1 MATFSQRILK
11 NRIDIKNRE
20 LKNARKNAGNN
31 PQRKANVKK
40 LEKQLA
46 TLVSK
51 RTELVPKTK
60 QKDSK
65 GRSVAKANAAA
76 SYGGQGGLSSKD
88 ARSIAIATQR
98 ENVAAKRKTA
108 KDPLAVNIQGT
119 GSKPTSTVRE
129 QQKAEARKKAT
140 ADNRKRYLAKQ
151 KEAARLKKIKKPTK
165 AQIRDLELV
174 PKSKREKVRRSLLR
188 PRSLSRI
195 ALEAMTPPPPQD
207 PLAVNIQGTGSKPTS
222 TVREQQ
228 KAEARKK
235 ATADNRKRY
244 LAKQKEAARLKKIK
258 KPTKAQI
265 RDLELVPGS
274 GKTRKR
280 RRPKPLE
287 TQDSRVPVSRRIK
300 EREFL
305 GFGGGIDPA
314 AGVPFK
320 IPTKGKR
327 KPIAQLMDAPGGGPK
342 IKKRKPIA
350 QLMDAPGSDKT
361 RAARKVKK
369 VVKKRKPSD
378 FERYGL
384 TDQPIK
390 RAKDIRIVP
399 TKKKVV
405 KKRKPSDFER
415 YGLTDQPIKRA
426 KDIRI
431 VPTKKKVKEAS
442 VDTTADFTDEYEQ
455 EGDWDKYVTSGSGD
469 FVTDSSGNPITLGD
483 FRISADSD
491 DYDVGHKHGGKVGK
505 AKKKAKSRKRT
516 TKGRKRAALRGHR
529 AELRGG

>member
-1 MATFSQRILK
+1 M
-11 NRIDIKNRE
+11 
-20 LKNARKNAGNN
+20 
-31 PQRKANVKK
+31 
-40 LEKQLA
+40 
-46 TLVSK
+46 
-51 RTELVPKTK
+51 
-60 QKDSK
+60 
-65 GRSVAKANAAA
+65 
-76 SYGGQGGLSSKD
+76 
-88 ARSIAIATQR
+88 
-98 ENVAAKRKTA
+98 
-108 KDPLAVNIQGT
+108 
-119 GSKPTSTVRE
+119 
-129 QQKAEARKKAT
+129 
-140 ADNRKRYLAKQ
+140 
-151 KEAARLKKIKKPTK
+151 
-165 AQIRDLELV
+165 
-174 PKSKREKVRRSLLR
+174 
-188 PRSLSRI
+188 
-195 ALEAMTPPPPQD
+195 
-207 PLAVNIQGTGSKPTS
+207 
-222 TVREQQ
+222 
-228 KAEARKK
+228 
-235 ATADNRKRY
+235 
-244 LAKQKEAARLKKIK
+244 AKQKEAARLKKIK

-287 TQDSRVPVSRRIK
+287 TQDSKVPVSREVK

-327 KPIAQLMDAPGGGPK
+327 KPIAQLMDAPG
-342 IKKRKPIA
+342 
-350 QLMDAPGSDKT
+350 SDKT
-361 RAARKVKK
+361 RAARKV
-369 VVKKRKPSD
+369 
-378 FERYGL
+378 
-384 TDQPIK
+384 
-390 RAKDIRIVP
+390 
-399 TKKKVV
+399 KKVV

>member
-119 GSKPTSTVRE
+119 GSKPTSTVR
-129 QQKAEARKKAT
+129 K
-140 ADNRKRYLAKQ
+140 
-151 KEAARLKKIKKPTK
+151 
-165 AQIRDLELV
+165 
-174 PKSKREKVRRSLLR
+174 
-188 PRSLSRI
+188 
-195 ALEAMTPPPPQD
+195 
-207 PLAVNIQGTGSKPTS
+207 
-222 TVREQQ
+222 QQ

-327 KPIAQLMDAPGGGPK
+327 KPIAQLMDAPGG
-342 IKKRKPIA
+342 
-350 QLMDAPGSDKT
+350 
-361 RAARKVKK
+361 
-369 VVKKRKPSD
+369 
-378 FERYGL
+378 
-384 TDQPIK
+384 
-390 RAKDIRIVP
+390 
-399 TKKKVV
+399 
-405 KKRKPSDFER
+405 
-415 YGLTDQPIKRA
+415 
-426 KDIRI
+426 
-431 VPTKKKVKEAS
+431 
-442 VDTTADFTDEYEQ
+442 
-455 EGDWDKYVTSGSGD
+455 
-469 FVTDSSGNPITLGD
+469 
-483 FRISADSD
+483 
-491 DYDVGHKHGGKVGK
+491 
-505 AKKKAKSRKRT
+505 
-516 TKGRKRAALRGHR
+516 
-529 AELRGG
+529 

>member
-1 MATFSQRILK
+1 
-11 NRIDIKNRE
+11 
-20 LKNARKNAGNN
+20 
-31 PQRKANVKK
+31 
-40 LEKQLA
+40 
-46 TLVSK
+46 
-51 RTELVPKTK
+51 
-60 QKDSK
+60 
-65 GRSVAKANAAA
+65 
-76 SYGGQGGLSSKD
+76 
-88 ARSIAIATQR
+88 
-98 ENVAAKRKTA
+98 
-108 KDPLAVNIQGT
+108 
-119 GSKPTSTVRE
+119 
-129 QQKAEARKKAT
+129 
-140 ADNRKRYLAKQ
+140 LAKQ
-151 KEAARLKKIKKPTK
+151 KEAARLK
-165 AQIRDLELV
+165 R
-174 PKSKREKVRRSLLR
+174 
-188 PRSLSRI
+188 
-195 ALEAMTPPPPQD
+195 
-207 PLAVNIQGTGSKPTS
+207 
-222 TVREQQ
+222 
-228 KAEARKK
+228 
-235 ATADNRKRY
+235 
-244 LAKQKEAARLKKIK
+244 IK

-399 TKKKVV
+399 TKK
-405 KKRKPSDFER
+405 
-415 YGLTDQPIKRA
+415 T
-426 KDIRI
+426 
-431 VPTKKKVKEAS
+431 VKEAS